1 MTDFIKLAQD
11 LSAEND
17 GVLNI
22 FVVRDFEYKLFVNN
36 ENFSEKDLLHI
47 APKAVYVDGA
57 MPHWKIPMPK
67 NSAEKLILESNLFL
81 LCSKVLGKTKN
92 KA

>member
-1 MTDFIKLAQD
+1 MTDFIKLSQE

-36 ENFSEKDLLHI
+36 KNFSEKDLLHI
-47 APKAVYVDGA
+47 AKDAVYQDGA

-67 NSAEKLILESNLFL
+67 TEAEKLILESNIFL

>member
-1 MTDFIKLAQD
+1 MTDFIKLAQE

-36 ENFSEKDLLHI
+36 KNFSEKDLLHI
-47 APKAVYVDGA
+47 AADAVYVDGA

-67 NSAEKLILESNLFL
+67 NGAKKLILESNLFL